1 MFSITETG
9 KKIQMLRKE
18 ANLTQ
23 MELANRLG
31 ISFQAVSNWERG
43 VSMPDIS
50 NLGQLAEILS
60 ATVDELIGD
69 KTAADIING
78 KQCGTDM
85 SVEEFN
91 AVSPLLLPE
100 KNRELLDRITATGDG
115 DTSSVNIASCAY
127 SEEEFSDAMK
137 SAYEKGKTGKL
148 HILAGCTDRYADKDV
163 VDEIICDAAKNGK
176 TGIVTILCSKASD
189 AAVQRCFDIAFGS
202 GNIGTV
208 TILMQRIPKT
218 LLATYAA
225 KAAQSGNFAMTS
237 ILTAKISSGRKC
249 KATIAE
255 DDGDAPTEDGTKL
268 MSVSRVKLKEVQSRL
283 CEIKSA
289 WNREIGALTDLDG
302 EAEDIRD
309 EVCEL
314 FDDTRDCVSEL
325 LCDIDDALEDIP
337 E

>member
-60 ATVDELIGD
+60 TTVDELIGD
-69 KTAADIING
+69 KTAVDIING
-78 KQCGTDM
+78 NPCSTDM

-100 KNRELLDRITATGDG
+100 ENRELLDRVTTAGAC

-127 SEEEFSDAMK
+127 SDEEFSDEMK
-137 SAYEKGKTGKL
+137 SAYEKEKPGKL
-148 HILAGCTDRYADKDV
+148 HILAGYADRYADKDV

-176 TGIVTILCSKASD
+176 TGM
-189 AAVQRCFDIAFGS
+189 
-202 GNIGTV
+202 V

-225 KAAQSGNFAMTS
+225 KAAQSGNFALTS
-237 ILTAKISSGRKC
+237 ILTTKISSGRKC
-249 KATIAE
+249 RISISE

-268 MSVSRVKLKEVQSRL
+268 MSVSRVRLKEMQSRL

-289 WNREIGALTDLDG
+289 WNREIGALTDLDD

-314 FDDTRDCVSEL
+314 FDETQDCVSEL
-325 LCDIDDALEDIP
+325 LDDIDDALEDIP

>member
-9 KKIQMLRKE
+9 KKIQILRKE

-60 ATVDELIGD
+60 TTVDELIGD
-69 KTAADIING
+69 KTAVDIING
-78 KQCGTDM
+78 NPCSTDM

-100 KNRELLDRITATGDG
+100 ENRELLDRITNAGDS

-137 SAYEKGKTGKL
+137 SAYEKEKPGKL
-148 HILAGCTDRYADKDV
+148 HILAGCADRYADKDV

-176 TGIVTILCSKASD
+176 TGMVTILCSKASD
-189 AAVQRCFDIAFGS
+189 EAVQRCFDTAFDS
-202 GNIGTV
+202 GNIGMV
-208 TILMQRIPKT
+208 TILMHRIPKT

-249 KATIAE
+249 RITISE
-255 DDGDAPTEDGTKL
+255 SDGDAPTEDGTKL
-268 MSVSRVKLKEVQSRL
+268 MSVSRVRLKELQSRL

-289 WNREIGALTDLDG
+289 WNREVGALTDLDD

-314 FDDTRDCVSEL
+314 FDETQDCVSEL
-325 LCDIDDALEDIP
+325 LGDIDGALEDIP